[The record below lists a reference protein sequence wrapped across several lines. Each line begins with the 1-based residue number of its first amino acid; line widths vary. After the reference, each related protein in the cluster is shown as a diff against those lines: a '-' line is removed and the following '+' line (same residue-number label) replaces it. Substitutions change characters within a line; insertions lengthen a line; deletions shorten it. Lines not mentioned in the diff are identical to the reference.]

1 MPKYNINIS
10 QDEKTTIQNALINM
24 RYSSAVDEEL
34 AEALNELISRFQAMR
49 PVPEYEYER

>member
-1 MPKYNINIS
+1 MSKYTVS
-10 QDEKTTIQNALINM
+10 LDQTEKTTIQNALINM

-34 AEALNELISRFQAMR
+34 AEALNELISMFQAMR

>member
-1 MPKYNINIS
+1 MPKYNISIS

-34 AEALNELISRFQAMR
+34 AEALNELILRFQAMR
-49 PVPEYEYER
+49 PLPEYEYER

>member
-1 MPKYNINIS
+1 MSKYTVS
-10 QDEKTTIQNALINM
+10 LDQTEKTTIQNALINL

>member
-1 MPKYNINIS
+1 MILYNITFS